1 MIVDGIDDLMDKGVQ
16 VFIEKN
22 EETKVMFLLGI
33 NQFKQLWFICQN
45 NKLLSYLQ
53 NKYKQR

>member
-22 EETKVMFLLGI
+22 EETKVMFLVGTYQSI
-33 NQFKQLWFICQN
+33 
-45 NKLLSYLQ
+45 
-53 NKYKQR
+53 